1 MVKET
6 ILAVQEAEAQ
16 ASGLVS
22 EARQKGKELAEQT
35 RREAQSRSEA
45 AEREIRESMEAVRN
59 AAKLEEKT
67 GLVDGVGT
75 EEEILSEAG
84 REAEA
89 EISLMRKRA
98 EEKSEEAVR
107 LITDILL
114 KT

>member
-1 MVKET
+1 MKRIVIITDRKR
-6 ILAVQEAEAQ
+6 IAE
-16 ASGLVS
+16 
-22 EARQKGKELAEQT
+22 K
-35 RREAQSRSEA
+35 
-45 AEREIRESMEAVRN
+45 IRESLEAVRN
-59 AAKLEEKT
+59 AAKLEE
-67 GLVDGVGT
+67 
-75 EEEILSEAG
+75 EEILSEAI

>member
-45 AEREIRESMEAVRN
+45 AEREIRES
-59 AAKLEEKT
+59 L
-67 GLVDGVGT
+67 
-75 EEEILSEAG
+75 EAG
-84 REAEA
+84 RDSFRGRERSRGRDFPDAKA
-89 EISLMRKRA
+89 RGGEIRGSSTFDYRHPA
-98 EEKSEEAVR
+98 
-107 LITDILL
+107 
-114 KT
+114 

>member
-35 RREAQSRSEA
+35 RREAQSRSDPPTPL
-45 AEREIRESMEAVRN
+45 RPPLRLEAVRN
-59 AAKLEEKT
+59 AAKLE
-67 GLVDGVGT
+67 

>member
-45 AEREIRESMEAVRN
+45 AEREIRESLEAVRN
-59 AAKLEEKT
+59 AAKL
-67 GLVDGVGT
+67 
-75 EEEILSEAG
+75 
-84 REAEA
+84 EA

>member
-1 MVKET
+1 M
-6 ILAVQEAEAQ
+6 
-16 ASGLVS
+16 
-22 EARQKGKELAEQT
+22 
-35 RREAQSRSEA
+35 A
-45 AEREIRESMEAVRN
+45 AFESMEAVRN
-59 AAKLEEKT
+59 AAKLE
-67 GLVDGVGT
+67 